1 MGYGRLT
8 TADEILD
15 GVRLDGK
22 VAVVTGASSGL
33 GREVARR
40 LTECGA
46 SVVCAARAPAPS
58 NESSHAVVLDLTSLP
73 SVRRAAEEI
82 RSSYSHIDLL
92 FNNAGV
98 MATPCSHTADGFEL
112 QVGTNHLGHFLLTAL
127 LSPAIPTSGRIV
139 NTTSLGHM
147 ISAMHWEDP
156 HYEQREY
163 EKWSAY
169 GQSKT
174 ANVLFTL
181 GLAQRGY
188 VAYAVHPGSISTGLL
203 RHLEGDELAMVE
215 QASEAESKTLDQ
227 GVATL
232 LWAAIADGI
241 PSGSYLADCQ
251 VSEAAP
257 HASDPEEAQRCW
269 IWSEEQVGVVF
280 PGRAAHV

>member
-1 MGYGRLT
+1 MSYGRVT
-8 TADEILD
+8 SADEILE

-33 GREVARR
+33 GQEVARR
-40 LTECGA
+40 LTNCGA
-46 SVVCAARAPAPS
+46 IVVQAVRTPATIHPPPL
-58 NESSHAVVLDLTSLP
+58 EVALDLTSQQ
-73 SVRRAAEEI
+73 SVRRAAQEI
-82 RSSYSHIDLL
+82 RSSYAQIDLL

-98 MATPCSHTADGFEL
+98 MATPSSYTADGFEL
-112 QVGTNHLGHFLLTAL
+112 QLGTNHLGHFLLTTL
-127 LSPAIPTSGRIV
+127 LSPAIATNGRIV

-147 ISAMHWEDP
+147 ISAMNWEDP

-174 ANVLFTL
+174 ANVLFTR

-188 VAYAVHPGSISTGLL
+188 VAYAVHPGSITTGLL
-203 RHLEGDELAMVE
+203 RHLEGDELAAVE

-232 LWAAIADGI
+232 LWAAIGSGI
-241 PSGSYLADCQ
+241 PSGSYLADCE

-257 HASDPEEAQRCW
+257 HASDPLEVERCW
-269 IWSEEQVGVVF
+269 IWSEEQVGVAF
-280 PGRAAHV
+280 PGRAGG